1 MPPDPVGE
9 HRFDAMGT
17 TCSVFASGVSSAN
30 LRRTEMQV
38 RELAARLT
46 RFDPDSEL
54 SRFNAAA
61 GEWTP
66 VSPELEA
73 LLRESLRAFEM
84 SAGLVN
90 VAVLP
95 SMVAIGYTRTLAD
108 GPTEASPW
116 TAQSAPPLP
125 DVLKVAVGTARLS
138 PGVGIDL
145 GGIAK
150 GWMADRLC
158 ARLGPNALVNLGGD
172 LRARGAGPD
181 GDGWPVGLGETTV
194 LLDDHAA
201 ATSSALRRRWGEGLH
216 HVIDPRTGRPAAS
229 GLAEVSVVTRT
240 AVDAEIVAKAA
251 LIAGAKLAPA
261 FCAAH
266 AEAWWLRPS

>member
-1 MPPDPVGE
+1 
-9 HRFDAMGT
+9 MGT
-17 TCSVFASGVSSAN
+17 TCSVFAAGASPAT
-30 LRRTEMQV
+30 LRRTEAQV

-46 RFDPDSEL
+46 RFDPASEL
-54 SRFNAAA
+54 SRFNAGA
-61 GEWTP
+61 GEWIA

-73 LLRESLRAFEM
+73 LLRESLRAFEV

-95 SMVAIGYTRTLAD
+95 AMVAIGYTRTLAD
-108 GPTEASPW
+108 GPTAASPW
-116 TAQSAPPLP
+116 TAHSAPPLP
-125 DVLKVAVGTARLS
+125 DVLKVAVGKARLAS
-138 PGVGIDL
+138 GVGIDL

-158 ARLGPNALVNLGGD
+158 PRLGANALVNLGGD
-172 LRARGAGPD
+172 LRARGGGPD
-181 GDGWPVGLGETTV
+181 GDGWPVGLGGTTV
-194 LLDDHAA
+194 MLDDHAA
-201 ATSSALRRRWGEGLH
+201 ATSSALRRRWGDGLH
-216 HVIDPRTGRPAAS
+216 HVIDPRTGWPAAS

-251 LIAGAKLAPA
+251 LIAGPDLAPA